1 MRLFEKNLIILIRIA
16 YTTTK
21 PLNKYYFGAF
31 IWVFKGKIY
40 MERKLKK
47 ESLVFKTVL
56 LLGVTDEYLLYIPWL
71 FTSKIFQSYS
81 LNWIFIIM

>member
-1 MRLFEKNLIILIRIA
+1 MLKRNEAFWESLIIIIKIA

-21 PLNKYYFGAF
+21 PLNKYYFLAF

-47 ESLVFKTVL
+47 ESVVFKTVH
-56 LLGVTDEYLLYIPWL
+56 V
-71 FTSKIFQSYS
+71 S
-81 LNWIFIIM
+81 